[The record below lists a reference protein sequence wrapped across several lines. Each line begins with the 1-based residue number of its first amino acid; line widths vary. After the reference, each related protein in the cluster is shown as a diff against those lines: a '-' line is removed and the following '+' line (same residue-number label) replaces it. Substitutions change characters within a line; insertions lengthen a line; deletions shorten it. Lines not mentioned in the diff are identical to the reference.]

1 MNMQPIETLEEI
13 IFHIPTHFL
22 YNKCLINKTWFI
34 LVKRELQ
41 IRLNSSKNDY
51 YEYGQLLKELDEK
64 IYWANI
70 KEEYEQE
77 AKYYEQLKK
86 YHNKY
91 WEIIAERS
99 EITDKMY
106 KYGMLSREDY
116 YEKYRS
122 DYDES
127 YY

>member
-13 IFHIPTHFL
+13 IFHIPTHLL

-41 IRLNSSKNDY
+41 IRLNSSKS
-51 YEYGQLLKELDEK
+51 EYFEYRQLLIELDEK

-70 KEEYEQE
+70 KEDYEQE
-77 AKYYEQLKK
+77 VKYQEQLKM
-86 YHNKY
+86 YHDKY
-91 WEIIAERS
+91 WEIVAERS

-106 KYGMLSREDY
+106 KYGMLSKENY
-116 YEKYRS
+116 YEEYCG
-122 DYDES
+122 DNDEIC
-127 YY
+127 Y